1 LTPLTA
7 TGTFALGGTCAVGTP
22 IVGGVI
28 AVPPPNVPPVPCT
41 ITVTYT
47 PPAGATGASLTGRA
61 QLLVTGYGTASTA
74 PIINRTIT
82 AN

>member
-28 AVPPPNVPPVPCT
+28 GIGAPNVPPVPCT

-47 PPAGATGASLTGRA
+47 PPVGATGASLNGSA
-61 QLLVTGYGTASTA
+61 QLLVTGYGTVSTA
-74 PIINRTIT
+74 PIINRTIN